1 MPKFRV
7 LRQHLGER
15 MYREGEMRDAA
26 ASEVAHLVAAGVL
39 EPVAPEIIPAPDP
52 KRRRARKETGE

>member
-1 MPKFRV
+1 MPKFKV

-39 EPVAPEIIPAPDP
+39 AAPESIPAPDP
-52 KRRRARKETGE
+52 KPSRARKGTGE